1 MTGNYSISLRSCT
14 VTIAAEPHKCCS
26 FFIAKIKKKNNNK
39 LCGSGFSTKLQY
51 DLILKAQ

>member
-26 FFIAKIKKKNNNK
+26 FFIAKIKKKIIHNYAAPA
-39 LCGSGFSTKLQY
+39 LQQNY
-51 DLILKAQ
+51 SMT